1 MNHWTD
7 AEIRLTRYA
16 WCLHDMDQLDKR
28 ARTMRVNIFV
38 CVGLVLAIATV
49 AMLT

>member
-16 WCLHDMDQLDKR
+16 WCLHDMASPHKKPLPKINLNEEF
-28 ARTMRVNIFV
+28 A
-38 CVGLVLAIATV
+38 
-49 AMLT
+49 

>member
-16 WCLHDMDQLDKR
+16 WCLHDMDRFDKR
-28 ARTMRVNIFV
+28 ARSLRVNLFV
-38 CVGLVLAIATV
+38 CVELLLAIATV
-49 AMLT
+49 WVLT